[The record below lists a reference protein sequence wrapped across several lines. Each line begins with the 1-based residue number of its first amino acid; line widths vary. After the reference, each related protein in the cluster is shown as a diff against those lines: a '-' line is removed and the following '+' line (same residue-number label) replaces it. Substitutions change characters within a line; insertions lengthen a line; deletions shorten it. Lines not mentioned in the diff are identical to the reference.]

1 MVITTKH
8 TRHAGETDDG
18 GSYYLFECSNTM
30 RSTRTIFLQNNSLL
44 SYAYIEL
51 DFLLHFI
58 ERENRIVFM

>member
-1 MVITTKH
+1 MLVKLMTEVPTI
-8 TRHAGETDDG
+8 RMFGYDEI
-18 GSYYLFECSNTM
+18 YNC
-30 RSTRTIFLQNNSLL
+30 TRTIFLQNNSLL